1 MTLTIDANVVW
12 KPRNILRVV
21 VAKVDEDLKSKHLQ
35 TVLMRVL
42 HRFPDA
48 WQAVMDALKELETG
62 QPWTPFPEMHR

>member
-21 VAKVDEDLKSKHLQ
+21 VAKVDEELESKQLR

-42 HRFPDA
+42 HNFPDA

-62 QPWTPFPEMHR
+62 RPWSPFPETPL